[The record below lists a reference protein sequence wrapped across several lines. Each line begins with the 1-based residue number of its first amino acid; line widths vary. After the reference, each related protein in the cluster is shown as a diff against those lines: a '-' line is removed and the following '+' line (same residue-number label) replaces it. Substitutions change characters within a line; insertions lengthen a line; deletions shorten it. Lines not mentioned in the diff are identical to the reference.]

1 MFKVTL
7 LVWVILATAVAGMAV
22 TAVVATPSLAD
33 QAAILIPAA
42 FLGGIILA
50 IPLSYLVA
58 KKIAATAQA

>member
-1 MFKVTL
+1 MFKVAL
-7 LVWVILATAVAGMAV
+7 VVWVMLATAVAGMAV

-33 QAAILIPAA
+33 KAAILIPAA

-58 KKIAATAQA
+58 KKIAATARA